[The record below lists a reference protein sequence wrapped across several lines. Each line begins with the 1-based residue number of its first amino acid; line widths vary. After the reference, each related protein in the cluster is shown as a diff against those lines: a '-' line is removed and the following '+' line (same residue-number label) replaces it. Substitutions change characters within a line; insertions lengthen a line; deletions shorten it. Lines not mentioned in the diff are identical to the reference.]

1 MPLQLRRA
9 RDLKQR
15 EIERRRAE
23 TTKAEAPGR
32 DTRVATREEGQV
44 NPDPPEPLV
53 ALVPYTWTQH
63 HAEVEVHVELGAA
76 VRKQEIRVTVR
87 PWLLSVEA
95 RTWHMHACV

>member
-1 MPLQLRRA
+1 MA
-9 RDLKQR
+9 HV
-15 EIERRRAE
+15 E
-23 TTKAEAPGR
+23 
-32 DTRVATREEGQV
+32 
-44 NPDPPEPLV
+44 
-53 ALVPYTWTQH
+53 YTWTQH